1 MLEHIHISRWSRN
14 MDMDKDYWQPPSD
27 FYVSTGEPDE
37 AEQQTSMVLNVRIK
51 GKQPTAS
58 PRS

>member
-1 MLEHIHISRWSRN
+1 